1 MGTREGA
8 EQEPRAAQLL
18 PLLGVHVKSFNC
30 PLLLKGVY
38 CVCVC
43 LRVCACVCVCVCVS
57 VWFIYLPFQS
67 KRITDILLCK
77 AEKI

>member
-43 LRVCACVCVCVCVS
+43 LRWSGLAVPTLGDLLNPGIKPASLAC
-57 VWFIYLPFQS
+57 QS
-67 KRITDILLCK
+67 ETFFSGKGR
-77 AEKI
+77 

>member
-43 LRVCACVCVCVCVS
+43 VRVC
-57 VWFIYLPFQS
+57 VWGQC
-67 KRITDILLCK
+67 LCPG
-77 AEKI
+77 ATPTSNPCSWQLEEAKIAL